1 VPKAVFFLAAVVL
14 LFVAAFFLPVAD
26 TLTLLLEWID
36 RNRAISWLVFIVFY
50 IGATVLLL
58 PGSVLTLGAGFLFG
72 LGYGFAIVS
81 VSSIIGASCAF
92 LLGRFIAREWVQEQ
106 LAAMPRF
113 GQLDRAVGNR
123 GFLMVILTRLSPL
136 FPFNLLNYALGITS
150 VRFPHYFFASW
161 IGMVPGTLLYVYLGS
176 VASDLSLLL
185 AGDVPDNSA
194 TTAMWYVGLAA
205 TAVITILITRIATKV
220 LNANLEGAAK

>member
-1 VPKAVFFLAAVVL
+1 M
-14 LFVAAFFLPVAD
+14 
-26 TLTLLLEWID
+26 
-36 RNRAISWLVFIVFY
+36 FY

-92 LLGRFIAREWVQEQ
+92 LLGRFIARDWVQEK
-106 LAAMPRF
+106 LAVMPRF

-194 TTAMWYVGLAA
+194 TTAFWYVGLAA
-205 TAVITILITRIATKV
+205 TAVITILITRIATKA
-220 LNANLEGAAK
+220 LNANLDGAAKQDGT